1 MNTKEMRAY
10 REFYNKKLSE
20 TDEFFRIFGSLDDKT
35 YSEGAISKKTRN

>member
-20 TDEFFRIFGSLDDKT
+20 TDEFLKLSFIF
-35 YSEGAISKKTRN
+35 